1 MFTDGVNFLPS
12 CSVVPIVSRFFFF
25 VVSIFL
31 MLRVMGKL
39 QGGSRDKD
47 GFFENR
53 FYMVSFGFLCSLGL
67 AKGSCVYCG
76 GKFLSRFLQ

>member
-1 MFTDGVNFLPS
+1 
-12 CSVVPIVSRFFFF
+12 
-25 VVSIFL
+25 

-67 AKGSCVYCG
+67 DKGSCVYCG
-76 GKFLSRFLQ
+76 GKILSHLSTIT

>member
-1 MFTDGVNFLPS
+1 
-12 CSVVPIVSRFFFF
+12 
-25 VVSIFL
+25 

-39 QGGSRDKD
+39 QGGSREED
-47 GFFENR
+47 GSFENP
-53 FYMVSFGFLCSLGL
+53 FHMVSFGFLCSLGL